1 MIAVRRLLSAI
12 VFSYLCAG
20 AAAQQ
25 RPVFDP
31 DDFLEPRRLGDR
43 AAFFS
48 RLVVGGAFNLV
59 DDYRSTGEDVGFV
72 HVTNSIY
79 WKGMQFDYKRTQ
91 TSGGDPPPV
100 QLCACQP
107 PVFFPTP
114 PPPDATPAPPPP
126 GPKDT
131 LQFGVYYPVPNRS
144 GAGPPVMLRSRV
156 TWTDQ
161 AIHTDIASVATG
173 NAVASAAVGKVV
185 ARLSGH
191 EQSFGV
197 DSDLYAHIRGRDLF
211 GSLRVAR
218 TTRSGTADDREQT
231 EVTYSH
237 RLPGFSYKRVLFRSI
252 VTVGYVSDRAGTAIN
267 VVNPYFEAFLHE
279 RRTGANFH
287 LVYSPQAL
295 NSGAEGWKTYHQVAL
310 FADRALFI
318 YLAGRRARPPAA
330 PAAR

>member
-1 MIAVRRLLSAI
+1 MRFRIELTIVAI
-12 VFSYLCAG
+12 VTAISVG
-20 AAAQQ
+20 AQQ

-31 DDFLEPRRLGDR
+31 DDFVDPRQHEGTVFITRLI
-43 AAFFS
+43 A
-48 RLVVGGAFNLV
+48 GGAV
-59 DDYRSTGEDVGFV
+59 DFIDNYRPTEQDAGFLL
-72 HVTNSIY
+72 VTNSLY
-79 WKGMQFDYKRTQ
+79 WKGFQFDYKHSEVR
-91 TSGGDPPPV
+91 SDELPPV
-100 QLCACQP
+100 SLCACSP
-107 PVFFPTP
+107 PVYFPTP
-114 PPPDATPAPPPP
+114 PPPEAIPAAPPP
-126 GPKDT
+126 GSKDT
-131 LQFGVYYPVPNRS
+131 VQIAAYLPTGSDP
-144 GAGPPVMLRSRV
+144 GGIPVMRRYRLTYAR
-156 TWTDQ
+156 Q
-161 AIHTDIASVATG
+161 AIDTAIASPATG
-173 NAVASAAVGKVV
+173 HVV
-185 ARLSGH
+185 SRLQGR
-191 EQSFGV
+191 EQSFGL
-197 DSDLYAHIRGRDLF
+197 DGDIYLPIAGHQLF
-211 GSLRVAR
+211 GSFQIAR

-237 RLPGFSYKRVLFRSI
+237 RFPGFSYKRVLFRSI